1 MKTTT
6 EVLEGVDLT
15 GKTFL
20 VTGATTGLGFETARS
35 LLAAGATVTITARSA
50 EKGKAA
56 VAQLTTEV
64 ADAKVDFCVVELS
77 SLSSVRTFTDEFLA
91 THDRLDVLIAN
102 AGIMAVPYGLTEDGF
117 ELHFGTNHLGH
128 FVLVGRLLP
137 LLLQSDAPR
146 VVMLTSAGHGAS
158 DIIWEDPNF
167 VSTDYSKLTAYGQ
180 SKTANMLH
188 AVELE
193 NRYGD
198 RGLHAWSVH
207 PGMVST
213 DLGRHFTKEDYAELI
228 ARAKYAGGE
237 LPPRVGVDV
246 GASTQVWAAV
256 SDDVL
261 AFAGG
266 YLADCAQ
273 GSAARYALD
282 ANSAQ
287 RLWELSEQMVGENF
301 PVL

>member
-146 VVMLTSAGHGAS
+146 IVMLTSAGHGAS

-167 VSTDYSKLTAYGQ
+167 VSADYSKLTAYGQ